1 MDVVS
6 NFIISAS
13 KSSLYVYDTEVFI
26 SQWSTIK
33 EMLLEE
39 RRAGVEGEGRR
50 RRGVGRCGMAL

>member
-6 NFIISAS
+6 SFIISAS

-50 RRGVGRCGMAL
+50 RREVGRCGMAL